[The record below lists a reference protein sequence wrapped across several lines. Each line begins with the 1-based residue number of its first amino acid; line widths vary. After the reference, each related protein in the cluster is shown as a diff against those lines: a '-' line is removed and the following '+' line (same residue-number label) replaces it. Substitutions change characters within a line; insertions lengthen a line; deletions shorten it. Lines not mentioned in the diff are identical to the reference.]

1 MSGQEKVIESNNG
14 GKILE
19 HVTIPRDKPAQS
31 KYLTNFGSAMEKKLE
46 KEKFVNN
53 KQAADDRIA
62 IIVISSISTNL
73 FKRNIIWGVQKRE
86 FLKFTG
92 KSFHSQLWQ
101 VWKMK
106 ATFSINPTPVKSYFE
121 PLKTATSR

>member
-1 MSGQEKVIESNNG
+1 
-14 GKILE
+14 
-19 HVTIPRDKPAQS
+19 
-31 KYLTNFGSAMEKKLE
+31 MEKKLE

-73 FKRNIIWGVQKRE
+73 FKRKRE

-106 ATFSINPTPVKSYFE
+106 AAFSINPTPVKSYFE
-121 PLKTATSR
+121 TLKTATSR